1 MCDAEIED
9 DFSPEDTGPTYFAG
23 PWTGCSV
30 ICGDGIK
37 TREVEEH
44 NSKRNLLPVPSPGD
58 MLQKDGGGRDRGAG
72 RGGVQW
78 QEAGT

>member
-1 MCDAEIED
+1 MQVCDEEIED

-37 TREVEEH
+37 TREVTISRICLKRKEEAK
-44 NSKRNLLPVPSPGD
+44 SRNP
-58 MLQKDGGGRDRGAG
+58 
-72 RGGVQW
+72 
-78 QEAGT
+78 

>member
-1 MCDAEIED
+1 MKLIVFFSEHFLDLCDVQVCDEEIED

-37 TREVEEH
+37 TREVTKSGMNTICLKREE
-44 NSKRNLLPVPSPGD
+44 
-58 MLQKDGGGRDRGAG
+58 
-72 RGGVQW
+72 
-78 QEAGT
+78 EA

>member
-1 MCDAEIED
+1 MHLKKYLDLSTLQVCDEEIED

-37 TREVEEH
+37 TREVTKFQD
-44 NSKRNLLPVPSPGD
+44 SLTIVP
-58 MLQKDGGGRDRGAG
+58 
-72 RGGVQW
+72 
-78 QEAGT
+78 